1 MVGTIKQITA
11 TLTALEQ
18 QVTDLGHEFYDTYAG
33 YLTALGQITQQQLV
47 MASYRVCTEGYPEAF
62 LKLSMRQRQDLQQAL
77 RQLAERTHT
86 NLGELLQPVE
96 TIALVPA
103 TSLETGDESA
113 QEPIDETTFDNELEL
128 LMSMMN
134 RKQKPSLPTNML
146 ERLIHWQ
153 AKLEAALADAL
164 QTASHAGNRFLQ
176 QSRVLPHNLPEPLL
190 EAAAKS
196 APPDAIAGN
205 SNVLDLFV
213 EAVEHATADDQD
225 NPPSQAR
232 GKSREGGMVLH
243 LVAINLRLAEIEF
256 ADPTLTIWR
265 NRLRELN
272 KRLKVLGQAYQKTH
286 REKAVA
292 EAQVA
297 WRSTWTND

>member
-1 MVGTIKQITA
+1 MVGTIKQINA
-11 TLTALEQ
+11 HLVALEQ
-18 QVTDLGHEFYDTYAG
+18 QVADLEREFQDTYAG
-33 YLTALGQITQQQLV
+33 YLTALGQTTQQQLV

-77 RQLAERTHT
+77 RQLAERTQK
-86 NLGELLQPVE
+86 NLEELLQPV
-96 TIALVPA
+96 TAIALA
-103 TSLETGDESA
+103 TESSAEHGSDAEEETVN
-113 QEPIDETTFDNELEL
+113 ETSFDNELEL

-134 RKQKPSLPTNML
+134 RKPKTSLPTNVM
-146 ERLIHWQ
+146 ERLVQWQ
-153 AKLEAALADAL
+153 AKLETSLADAL
-164 QTASHAGNRFLQ
+164 QTATHAGNRFLQ

-196 APPDAIAGN
+196 APPDAIGGS

-213 EAVEHATADDQD
+213 EAVENAAADQD
-225 NPPSQAR
+225 EPPSPPR
-232 GKSREGGMVLH
+232 EKIREGGMVLH
-243 LVAINLRLAEIEF
+243 LVAINLRLAELEF
-256 ADPTLTIWR
+256 ADPTLTVWR

-272 KRLKVLGQAYQKTH
+272 KRLKTVGHAYQKTQ